1 MPSYDYQCKACW
13 HRFDQLVKLDA
24 KPPACPSC
32 GKSKTERLF
41 SFSAVVSTGTTRE
54 RALKA
59 GRAKAG
65 AQKKEKD
72 HAHQEY
78 MRNHMKDH
86 S

>member
-1 MPSYDYQCKACW
+1 MPIYDYQCKSCG
-13 HRFDQLVKLDA
+13 HRFDQLVKLGA

-32 GKSKTERLF
+32 GKAAERLS
-41 SFSAVVSTGTTRE
+41 SFSAAISTGTTRG
-54 RALKA
+54 RALKD
-59 GRAKAG
+59 GRSRAG

-78 MRNHMKDH
+78 MRNHLKDH